1 MTHAKCGA
9 TNAHLVSYETARKGN
24 PFETTVHAWLEGEAP
39 PCERPERHGRADIH
53 RFQYGKVTVEFDNT
67 KPNEVVLYS

>member
-24 PFETTVHAWLEGEAP
+24 PFETTVFAWSAGEAK
-39 PCERPERHGRADIH
+39 CERPEHSKRSPDMH
-53 RFQYGKVTVEFDNT
+53 RFNHGKVTIEFDNT
-67 KPNEVVLYS
+67 KPDVVVLYS